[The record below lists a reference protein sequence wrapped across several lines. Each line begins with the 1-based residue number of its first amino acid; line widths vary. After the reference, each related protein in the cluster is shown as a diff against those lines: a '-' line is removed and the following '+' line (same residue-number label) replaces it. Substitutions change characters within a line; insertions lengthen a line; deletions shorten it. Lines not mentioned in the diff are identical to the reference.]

1 MNKSQMIN
9 INEEYFNSPYYFL
22 IRENIDNYSIYFSI
36 NNTLSEAKQDKDVI
50 HVDKKN
56 IKKVYFSNNPLTTW
70 VNSATTS
77 CFQNGAFASTY
88 SSFHASACSA

>member
-1 MNKSQMIN
+1 MIN
-9 INEEYFNSPYYFL
+9 INKEYFNTPYYFL

-56 IKKVYFSNNPLTTW
+56 IKKVL
-70 VNSATTS
+70 
-77 CFQNGAFASTY
+77 
-88 SSFHASACSA
+88 